1 MVKPDIK
8 VELNGTEY
16 RLRLTTGALIRIEDD
31 LKIPIT
37 QMSQSLSLKQAAIFI
52 RHALIK
58 EDRLRLTQNE
68 WEDLLEEISPKELF
82 EAIGLAM
89 NEFVATEAPKKGD
102 APTKN

>member
-8 VELNGTEY
+8 VGLNGTEY

-58 EDRLRLTQNE
+58 EDRSRLGQKE

-82 EAIGLAM
+82 EAIGIAM
-89 NEFVATEAPKKGD
+89 TEFVATDAPTGD